1 MRGLSGWQTALADLS
16 LILFAVVAAAYR
28 DDPTEAER
36 TDQAAEISLG
46 QPMAVFRP
54 GGDADLTRWLGSQDM
69 GQGEVATVDGAVA
82 IEVQGP
88 HTTTTE
94 KGEHG
99 FPI

>member
-69 GQGEVATVDGAVA
+69 GQGEVATVVVRHRPGAAAAATREAATLVA
-82 IEVQGP
+82 QI
-88 HTTTTE
+88 
-94 KGEHG
+94 
-99 FPI
+99 